1 MREFS
6 IIAAFVNK
14 ADGAFV
20 RRDAGGEPQPLGVN
34 VLVKPPGSFLTP
46 DEAQITRLTAAR
58 CLGAELRGSASAP
71 ALNTVNP
78 PAPGASEPVS
88 HAQATGVFA
97 ASETTE
103 PPIGA
108 DQGGGGAADA
118 PRAEGGGGEPAVVEP
133 AVEPVVEPVAEPVV
147 EPAAAAA
154 PSEAEAG
161 AAHVEG
167 ANGGGGGERPKSGQ
181 GGRKPPKPRA
191 PRKS

>member
-20 RRDAGGEPQPLGVN
+20 RRDAGGEPQPAGVN

-46 DEAQITRLTAAR
+46 DEAQITRLTTAR
-58 CLGAELRGSASAP
+58 CLGAELNASASAP
-71 ALNTVNP
+71 ALNTVNR
-78 PAPGASEPVS
+78 PAPTTSEPVS

-103 PPIGA
+103 PPVGA
-108 DQGGGGAADA
+108 EQGGGGAADA
-118 PRAEGGGGEPAVVEP
+118 PRAEGGGGEPAAVEP
-133 AVEPVVEPVAEPVV
+133 AAVEPAAV
-147 EPAAAAA
+147 EPAAAA
-154 PSEAEAG
+154 PSDAEAG

>member
-58 CLGAELRGSASAP
+58 CLGAELAGSASAP
-71 ALNTVNP
+71 ALNSANA
-78 PAPGASEPVS
+78 PATGATEPMS
-88 HAQATGVFA
+88 HARATGVFA
-97 ASETTE
+97 APEAIE
-103 PPIGA
+103 PAVGA
-108 DQGGGGAADA
+108 EEGGEGAADA
-118 PRAEGGGGEPAVVEP
+118 PRAEDGGGFTA
-133 AVEPVVEPVAEPVV
+133 AV
-147 EPAAAAA
+147 EPAAAA
-154 PSEAEAG
+154 PSDAEAG

-167 ANGGGGGERPKSGQ
+167 ANGGGGGERPKPGQ